1 MRLPIK
7 RRSLAALCLGVLVL
21 GSMTYP
27 KAFAEDIVVQS
38 QSEAPSAQAETPA
51 PTDTPTPAEV
61 QPQVPPL
68 LPDEG
73 PAPMETKAVA
83 VLQALDKVTGRVHLL
98 TVPVNQPAQFA
109 SLTLRVRSCRKSLPE
124 DSPESAAFLEIQDT
138 NPKGEKST
146 VFSGWMFAS
155 SPAVSAMEH
164 PMFDVWVV
172 ECRN

>member
-1 MRLPIK
+1 MLP
-7 RRSLAALCLGVLVL
+7 SLNSQPLVIVCLGILLLL
-21 GSMTYP
+21 GMVPAS
-27 KAFAEDIVVQS
+27 AVAEDIMVQS
-38 QSEAPSAQAETPA
+38 QPESPSPQPETQTPPA
-51 PTDTPTPAEV
+51 AEV
-61 QPQVPPL
+61 QPQIP
-68 LPDEG
+68 LPDG
-73 PAPMETKAVA
+73 APAHMETKAMA
-83 VLQALDKVTGRVHLL
+83 VLQALDKVTGRVHVLN
-98 TVPVNQPAQFA
+98 VVVDQPARFA

>member
-1 MRLPIK
+1 MLPPLK
-7 RRSLAALCLGVLVL
+7 RSLAALCLGVLVL
-21 GSMTYP
+21 LGMTHP
-27 KAFAEDIVVQS
+27 RAVAEDILVQS
-38 QSEAPSAQAETPA
+38 QSEAPSPQAETPA
-51 PTDTPTPAEV
+51 PTETPPEV
-61 QPQVPPL
+61 QPQLPPP

-73 PAPMETKAVA
+73 PAPMETTAVA
-83 VLQALDKVTGRVHLL
+83 VLQALDKVTGRVHVLN
-98 TVPVNQPAQFA
+98 VVVNQPAQFA
-109 SLTLRVRSCRKSLPE
+109 SLTLQVRSCRKSLPE

-172 ECRN
+172 DCRN

>member
-1 MRLPIK
+1 
-7 RRSLAALCLGVLVL
+7 
-21 GSMTYP
+21 
-27 KAFAEDIVVQS
+27 
-38 QSEAPSAQAETPA
+38 
-51 PTDTPTPAEV
+51 
-61 QPQVPPL
+61 
-68 LPDEG
+68 
-73 PAPMETKAVA
+73 METKAMA
-83 VLQALDKVTGRVHLL
+83 VLQALDKVTGRVHGLN
-98 TVPVNQPAQFA
+98 VVVDQPARFA
-109 SLTLRVRSCRKSLPE
+109 SLTLGVRSCRKSLPE

>member
-1 MRLPIK
+1 MLPPLK
-7 RRSLAALCLGVLVL
+7 RSLAALCLGVLVL
-21 GSMTYP
+21 LGMAYP
-27 KAFAEDIVVQS
+27 RALAEDIMVHIQPESPSSPQV
-38 QSEAPSAQAETPA
+38 ETLAPTETP
-51 PTDTPTPAEV
+51 PEV
-61 QPQVPPL
+61 QTQLPPPL
-68 LPDEG
+68 PNDG
-73 PAPMETKAVA
+73 PAQMETKAVA

-98 TVPVNQPAQFA
+98 TVTVNQPAQFA
-109 SLTLRVRSCRKSLPE
+109 SLTLQVRSCRKSLPE

>member
-1 MRLPIK
+1 
-7 RRSLAALCLGVLVL
+7 
-21 GSMTYP
+21 
-27 KAFAEDIVVQS
+27 
-38 QSEAPSAQAETPA
+38 
-51 PTDTPTPAEV
+51 
-61 QPQVPPL
+61 
-68 LPDEG
+68 
-73 PAPMETKAVA
+73 METKAVA

-98 TVPVNQPAQFA
+98 TVTVNQPAQFA
-109 SLTLRVRSCRKSLPE
+109 SLTLQVRSCRKSLPE